1 MRLFLYKIAIND
13 LLSPFLMLY
22 FYPYHIVFFYFCV
35 FLYIIMCTLNISRAI
50 KRRSFNEIRDF
61 IFENYYQRI
70 SCSKENNETLE
81 IKYLLLLAK
90 KLIEKIPDSRN
101 AKKKKKSVRQSK
113 ITVYQSKTFENPNS
127 IYIK

>member
-1 MRLFLYKIAIND
+1 
-13 LLSPFLMLY
+13 
-22 FYPYHIVFFYFCV
+22 
-35 FLYIIMCTLNISRAI
+35 MCTLNISRAI

-101 AKKKKKSVRQSK
+101 AKKKKSVRQSK

>member
-1 MRLFLYKIAIND
+1 
-13 LLSPFLMLY
+13 
-22 FYPYHIVFFYFCV
+22 
-35 FLYIIMCTLNISRAI
+35 MCTLNISRAI

-113 ITVYQSKTFENPNS
+113 ITVYQPKTFENPNS